1 MLVLQ
6 LWSAP
11 ACGELKYCSSDHLP
25 LLLLVL
31 CWPYLASPNHHLC
44 IIPHPHRCM
53 LTGRPR
59 AVYKEFRLSR
69 IMFRQMALEGLL
81 PGITKY
87 SW

>member
-1 MLVLQ
+1 
-6 LWSAP
+6 
-11 ACGELKYCSSDHLP
+11 
-25 LLLLVL
+25 
-31 CWPYLASPNHHLC
+31 
-44 IIPHPHRCM
+44 M

-69 IMFRQMALEGLL
+69 IIFRQMALEGLL